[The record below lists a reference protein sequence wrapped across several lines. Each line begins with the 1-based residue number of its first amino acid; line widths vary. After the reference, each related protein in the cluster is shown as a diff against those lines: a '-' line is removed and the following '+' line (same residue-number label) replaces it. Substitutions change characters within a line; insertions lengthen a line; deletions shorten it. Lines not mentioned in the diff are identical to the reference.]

1 MKAKL
6 IIFPWKF
13 LILLQLLL
21 FLSGFIYGCFSVND
35 QIINLQPKDLDTS
48 TVFNNNILVLFSIL
62 VIGTLTGV
70 FIPSLL

>member
-48 TVFNNNILVLFSIL
+48 TVLIIIF
-62 VIGTLTGV
+62 
-70 FIPSLL
+70 